1 MACAAL
7 TASAAAA
14 ADFDQAA
21 QKTIVSL
28 QQAIDQLRARD
39 TARRDKQ
46 AEERD
51 EMAEIRAELTRL
63 AAQLERLE
71 RQRDELQVDV
81 RNLAARNDRQRAN
94 RIAQARANA
103 VGERIG
109 RLQLPSGECYE
120 EAVIKAVTDA
130 GLEIGHPGGTA
141 RIRCD
146 QLGPEWSERF
156 EWDPEQLIQLL
167 AQEQQAAADLDQQV
181 AAAHQ
186 ARDAKAAKLREREQA
201 PRARPQPA
209 IAGNQLPKTRLQE
222 GPRPVGR
229 RWASSIYYY
238 NLSDVCGLRTSPA
251 RRPPSSGI
259 WENGPTGRLQPMT
272 NPSSSSSRP
281 QPPVSKPAASST
293 PTSPPIKV
301 APRKFTP

>member
-7 TASAAAA
+7 AASAAAA

-21 QKTIVSL
+21 QETIVAL
-28 QQAIDQLRARD
+28 QQAIEQLRARD

-46 AEERD
+46 AEERG
-51 EMAEIRAELTRL
+51 EIVEISAELTRL
-63 AAQLERLE
+63 AAQLEELE
-71 RQRDELQVDV
+71 RLRDEFQVDV
-81 RNLAARNDRQRAN
+81 ETLAARNDRQRAN

-103 VGERIG
+103 AGERIG
-109 RLQLPSGECYE
+109 RLQLANGDRYE
-120 EAVIKAVTDA
+120 GAVITAVTDA
-130 GLEIGHPGGTA
+130 GLEIRHLKGTA

-146 QLGPEWSERF
+146 ELGPEWSERF

-167 AQEQQAAADLDQQV
+167 AQEQQDAADLDQAV
-181 AAAHQ
+181 AAAQQ
-186 ARDAKAAKLREREQA
+186 ARDAKAAKLRERE
-201 PRARPQPA
+201 RATRTRPQPA
-209 IAGNQLPKTRLQE
+209 IAGNQLPRTRLHE
-222 GPRPVGR
+222 PRRPVGR
-229 RWASSIYYY
+229 QGASSIYYY
-238 NLSDVCGLRTSPA
+238 NLSDVRGLRTSPA

-259 WENGPTGRLQPMT
+259 WKVGPTGRLQPMS

-293 PTSPPIKV
+293 PPPPPIKV